1 MFTAT
6 KNLMLPTTVTGSW
19 PRPRWFDMSMWGK
32 PLSTCMMDIKY
43 RELFTDALSMVV
55 SDQER
60 AGLDLINHGDFFCDA
75 DVAGR
80 SWHHYP
86 LQRWKGFEG
95 DYFQSGDTVAEH
107 LKYPPGTMLNEIYTG
122 WRWPKVVDK
131 VEAGPLE
138 YAKIWRMCQART
150 RKPIKFGSVSA
161 QVMGYFLDLKT
172 DKYKDV
178 REVVWDMATAMNKE
192 LRALAAAGCK
202 LIQIEE
208 PTLHFTAL
216 HHAEDKEYLQF
227 LVDAWNHETEG
238 LDDVEIWIHTCW
250 GNPNMQRVFENV
262 TYKPSIQIYLEQC
275 RGDVWTVEMCDH
287 DQVELPLFA
296 DPIKASSKKLAVGV
310 VSHRTLQCDRPSD
323 VAERPSDVAQRRG

>member
-75 DVAGR
+75 DAAGR

-161 QVMGYFLDLKT
+161 QVMGYFLDIKT

-202 LIQIEE
+202 LI
-208 PTLHFTAL
+208 
-216 HHAEDKEYLQF
+216 
-227 LVDAWNHETEG
+227 
-238 LDDVEIWIHTCW
+238 
-250 GNPNMQRVFENV
+250 
-262 TYKPSIQIYLEQC
+262 
-275 RGDVWTVEMCDH
+275 
-287 DQVELPLFA
+287 
-296 DPIKASSKKLAVGV
+296 
-310 VSHRTLQCDRPSD
+310 
-323 VAERPSDVAQRRG
+323 